1 MMAFALFY
9 TVGYAYA
16 PVSPAPRKWDATH
29 PSLPLSTSF
38 PSNGTIFSAVFGDG
52 AVLQRGSTTRAVLY
66 GAVYGAT
73 AATTVTLMIAEK
85 GAAAYSVSAMVVPV
99 PGGNGNVTWKA
110 LLKPHAAEGGVITAT
125 ASCSSCSN
133 TAAATLHDLT
143 YGDVWFCSG
152 QSNMWL
158 PMEHSLTRNRSY
170 AAVDATPKEYS
181 NIRTFKRH
189 QMVNGGARFDGDE
202 LWIYQ
207 PTDAVALKET
217 WWGGDP
223 TSSHAFNSTNL
234 ADFSAACWYFAQS
247 LTDIAIQK
255 NETPPILGMVQVI
268 YYFVHKPTYTWM
280 YLTMSL
286 SQHLINQ

>member
-1 MMAFALFY
+1 MRGLNRTIRKALEDMMHKHPTHNGSDTPSDDILQSKTLSEISEMMAFALFY
-9 TVGYAYA
+9 GVGYAYA

-52 AVLQRGSTTRAVLY
+52 AVLQRGSTTRAALY

-73 AATTVTLMIAEK
+73 AATTVTLTIAEK

-217 WWGGDP
+217 WWGRRMRLTPP
-223 TSSHAFNSTNL
+223 TSRIF
-234 ADFSAACWYFAQS
+234 Q
-247 LTDIAIQK
+247 QRVG
-255 NETPPILGMVQVI
+255 ILR
-268 YYFVHKPTYTWM
+268 
-280 YLTMSL
+280 
-286 SQHLINQ
+286 NR